1 MKRLTSLILC
11 VVALAGCSASSP
23 KYARQTTI
31 SFVDFRPY
39 AAEGFFF
46 SADPYPGAYTS
57 VGQIRIEVIP
67 ERSAQGTEEIT
78 AETLLDIA
86 YTEAREM
93 GANGISN
100 FKIDKDVAVLN
111 TTELNTNAGKFR
123 DSIYPANKQRQ
134 TTSPLYI
141 LTGTLIDIH

>member
-1 MKRLTSLILC
+1 MKRLTVLLLC
-11 VVALAGCSASSP
+11 IAMLAGCSASSP

-46 SADPYPGAYTS
+46 SADPYPGSYTS
-57 VGQIRIEVIP
+57 VGQIRIEIIP
-67 ERSAQGTEEIT
+67 ERTAQGTEQIT
-78 AETLLDIA
+78 TEMLLDVA
-86 YTEAREM
+86 YTEAREK

-100 FKIDKDVAVLN
+100 LKINKDVAVLN

-141 LTGTLIDIH
+141 LTGTLIDIL